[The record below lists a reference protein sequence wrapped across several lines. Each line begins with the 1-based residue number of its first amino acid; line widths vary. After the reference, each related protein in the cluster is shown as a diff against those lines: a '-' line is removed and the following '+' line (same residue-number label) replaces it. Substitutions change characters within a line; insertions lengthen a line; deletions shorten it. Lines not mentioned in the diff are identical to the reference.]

1 MVRDQGLEQSFR
13 PGDRVAV
20 PWGLDVIE
28 GTVVSTH
35 GEGPERRVVVSVD
48 LPDTEESQLMTFPVG
63 ELEEA
68 AQDAS
73 ERPPG
78 AWLSAYRYEQ
88 ALRHALE
95 QLADRESG
103 LNVWLESPEESARAG
118 SRSDFI
124 VDDGDHRLV
133 IEAKAP
139 RSGHVTRKAIDQ
151 LLSYLTV
158 SSVKQGLLVTNAP
171 LSPEALSELDE
182 AHQRGFDVRTVQWRS
197 PDDNPELGRA
207 IRELLLAA

>member
-1 MVRDQGLEQSFR
+1 MVRDQGLEQSYR

-28 GTVVSTH
+28 GTVVSSH
-35 GEGPERRVVVSVD
+35 GQGPQRRVVVSVD
-48 LPDTEESQLMTFPVG
+48 LPDTEESQLLAFPVR

-88 ALRHALE
+88 ALRRVLE
-95 QLADRESG
+95 QSG
-103 LNVWLESPEESARAG
+103 FNVWPESPEESARTG
-118 SRSDFI
+118 SRPDFV
-124 VDDGDHRLV
+124 VDDGDHRLI
-133 IEAKAP
+133 IEVKAP
-139 RSGHVTRKAIDQ
+139 LSGRVTRKAVNQ
-151 LLSYLTV
+151 LLSYLTA
-158 SSVKQGLLVTNAP
+158 SRLKHGLLVTNAA
-171 LSPEALSELDE
+171 LSPDALSELDE
-182 AHQRGFDVRTVQWRS
+182 AHERGLDVRAVQWRS
-197 PDDNPELGRA
+197 SDDNTELGRA

>member
-28 GTVVSTH
+28 GTVVSSH
-35 GEGPERRVVVSVD
+35 GLGPERRVVVSVD
-48 LPDTEESQLMTFPVG
+48 LPDTEESQLVTFPVQ

-73 ERPPG
+73 ERKPG

-88 ALRHALE
+88 ALRSALE
-95 QLADRESG
+95 QLAQPDSG
-103 LNVWLESPEESARAG
+103 LNVWPQGPEDSARTG
-118 SRSDFI
+118 SRPDFI

-133 IEAKAP
+133 IEVKAP
-139 RSGHVTRKAIDQ
+139 LSGRVTRKAVDQ

-158 SSVKQGLLVTNAP
+158 SRLRHGLLVTNAA
-171 LSPEALSELDE
+171 LSPDALSELDE
-182 AHQRGFDVRTVQWRS
+182 AHQRGFDVRAVRWHS

>member
-28 GTVVSTH
+28 GTVVSSH
-35 GEGPERRVVVSVD
+35 GQGPERRVVVSVD
-48 LPDTEESQLMTFPVG
+48 LPDTEESQLLTFPVR

-88 ALRHALE
+88 ALRRVLE
-95 QLADRESG
+95 QSG
-103 LNVWLESPEESARAG
+103 FNVWPTSPEESARTG
-118 SRSDFI
+118 SRPDFI
-124 VDDGDHRLV
+124 VDDGDH
-133 IEAKAP
+133 
-139 RSGHVTRKAIDQ
+139 
-151 LLSYLTV
+151 
-158 SSVKQGLLVTNAP
+158 
-171 LSPEALSELDE
+171 
-182 AHQRGFDVRTVQWRS
+182 
-197 PDDNPELGRA
+197 
-207 IRELLLAA
+207 

>member
-28 GTVVSTH
+28 GTVVSSH
-35 GEGPERRVVVSVD
+35 GQGPERRVVVSVD
-48 LPDTEESQLMTFPVG
+48 LPDTEESQLLTFPVR

-88 ALRHALE
+88 ALRRVLE
-95 QLADRESG
+95 QSG
-103 LNVWLESPEESARAG
+103 FNVWPESPEESARTG
-118 SRSDFI
+118 SRPDFI
-124 VDDGDHRLV
+124 VDDGDHRLI
-133 IEAKAP
+133 IEVKAP
-139 RSGHVTRKAIDQ
+139 LSGRVTRKAVDQ

-158 SSVKQGLLVTNAP
+158 SRLKHGLLVTNAA
-171 LSPEALSELDE
+171 LSPDALSELDE
-182 AHQRGFDVRTVQWRS
+182 AHQRGLDVRAVQWRS
-197 PDDNPELGRA
+197 PDDNTELGRA